1 MKAYGRILGGYD
13 YLYGQ
18 GPLADAVV
26 AAARLRVDSS
36 TPAGKSLQV
45 CAIAYVLMES
55 DPHTSCASYPVAAK
69 TAVPVAL
76 ALDTAGL
83 RLDRVYLKLDDGGT
97 IAATLDDAHLYVAQ
111 RPGTAGDGG
120 GDPGGGD
127 GGGSGGDGD
136 PPADG
141 DLEQSSF
148 ALHPTI
154 RSALVQFDM
163 ALSSTAPVTVT
174 VGIDRPRT
182 ESLASEVP
190 VRDTYGSWTTAPT
203 RRR

>member
-1 MKAYGRILGGYD
+1 
-13 YLYGQ
+13 
-18 GPLADAVV
+18 
-26 AAARLRVDSS
+26 LRVDSS

-45 CAIAYVLMES
+45 CAIAYVLLES

-83 RLDRVYLKLDDGGT
+83 RLDRVYL
-97 IAATLDDAHLYVAQ
+97 Q
-111 RPGTAGDGG
+111 RPGTAGVGG